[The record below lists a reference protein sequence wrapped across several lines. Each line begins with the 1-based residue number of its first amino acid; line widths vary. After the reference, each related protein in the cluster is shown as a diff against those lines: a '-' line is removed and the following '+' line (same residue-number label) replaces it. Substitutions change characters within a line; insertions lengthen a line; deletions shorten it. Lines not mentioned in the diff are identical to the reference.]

1 MSAEV
6 SAALISGG
14 AALVVALAGIG
25 GAIAA
30 QLVATRRAYA
40 NSLALFERQHVA
52 EQESK
57 EQERA
62 EAARREEAQRFA
74 GERRLS
80 YAKFLRLVRELRECH
95 RVGAEA
101 REELVDQLVELRTEL
116 DLLASEPVR
125 AAAERLSDATTL
137 RAWQDYPD
145 SRAAFVE
152 AARRELAMPAVPDG
166 RPPVDTQR
174 DDHSRPK

>member
-6 SAALISGG
+6 TAALISGG
-14 AALVVALAGIG
+14 AALVVALVGIG

-30 QLVATRRAYA
+30 QLVATRRAFA
-40 NSLALFERQHVA
+40 NSLALFERQHA
-52 EQESK
+52 AGQESK
-57 EQERA
+57 AQERA

-74 GERRLS
+74 DERRLT

-95 RVGAEA
+95 RIGAEPNK
-101 REELVDQLVELRTEL
+101 EIEDQYAELRTQI

-137 RAWQDYPD
+137 LAWQDYSD
-145 SRAAFVE
+145 TRATFVD
-152 AARRELAMPAVPDG
+152 AARRELGMPPESDKQRPADQDG
-166 RPPVDTQR
+166 TTQG
-174 DDHSRPK
+174 